1 MMRRWLNGHTAF
13 ALAMA
18 GALVLPQ
25 GAYAEDGPTRIGF
38 IADLTGGLAP
48 IGAAYDRGT
57 KAAAE
62 MWNAQ
67 SGKRKVEI
75 SSCDSQ
81 STGAGALACYQ
92 RLKGAVDAFAG
103 PSLYLGIAA
112 VRGVAEK
119 GGLPM
124 MTAAPMAALSGD
136 AAATSQIFQ
145 DLPTLGDAARA
156 GLAYFKKRGLT
167 RVALLVSNDIPGSL
181 TLEAAKDFAANN
193 GITLIRIEQFDTT
206 AQSLAPQTE
215 NIAAAKP
222 DAVLGAII
230 GAQLITG
237 LRALKTANIT
247 VPVMLNYASMN
258 SQLLVAAESAAGD
271 NLFFSATKS
280 LDRNSITDAAFKTRV
295 ETYDAA
301 FNRLFNQ
308 APDFVAYV
316 AADVALILAQAGN
329 AAAGSKKMHD
339 LIESGARFD
348 GVLWPVYSFSPTK
361 HAGQTGVE
369 AFDILQWRPE
379 KKSWSLAK

>member
-1 MMRRWLNGHTAF
+1 MRRWLNGYIAF
-13 ALAMA
+13 ALAMTAA
-18 GALVLPQ
+18 GALAPSN
-25 GAYAEDGPTRIGF
+25 ACAEDSPTRIGF

-48 IGAAYDRGT
+48 IGAGYDRGT
-57 KAAAE
+57 RAAAE

-92 RLKGAVDAFAG
+92 RLKGTVDAFAG

-112 VRGVAEK
+112 VRGIAEK

-124 MTAAPMAALSGD
+124 MTAAPMAALSGE
-136 AAATSQIFQ
+136 AASTSQIFQ

-156 GLAYFKKRGLT
+156 GLAYFKKQGLT
-167 RVALLVSNDIPGSL
+167 RIALLTSNDIPGTL
-181 TLEAAKDFAANN
+181 TADAAKDFAAAN
-193 GITLIRIEQFDTT
+193 GITLVRIEQFDTT

-222 DAVLGAII
+222 DAVLAAII
-230 GAQLITG
+230 GAPLIIG
-237 LRALKTANIT
+237 LRAFKTANIT

-258 SQLLVAAESAAGD
+258 SQLLVAAESAAGN

-280 LDRNSITDAAFKTRV
+280 LDRDSIADPAFKTRV

-308 APDFVAYV
+308 SPDFVAYV

-329 AAAGSKKMHD
+329 AAAGAKKMHD
-339 LIESGARFD
+339 LIESGTKFD
-348 GVLWPVYSFSPTK
+348 GVLWPTYSFSPTK

-369 AFDILQWRPE
+369 AFDVLQWRPE
-379 KKSWSLAK
+379 KKSWTLAK

>member
-1 MMRRWLNGHTAF
+1 MMRGWLKGHLTF

-18 GALVLPQ
+18 GILALPN
-25 GAYAEDGPTRIGF
+25 GAFAEDAPTRIGF
-38 IADLTGGLAP
+38 VADLTGGLAP

-57 KAAAE
+57 KGAAE

-67 SGKRKVEI
+67 SGKRKIEI
-75 SSCDSQ
+75 TSCDSQ

-92 RLKGAVDAFAG
+92 RLKGTVDAFAG

-136 AAATSQIFQ
+136 AAKSSQIFQ

-156 GLAYFKKRGLT
+156 GLAYFKKQGLT
-167 RVALLVSNDIPGSL
+167 KIALLVSNDIPGTL

-193 GITLIRIEQFDTT
+193 GITLVRIEQFDTT
-206 AQSLAPQTE
+206 TQSLVPQAE

-222 DAVLGAII
+222 EAVLGALIGPPLII
-230 GAQLITG
+230 G
-237 LRALKTANIT
+237 LRALKTANVT

-258 SQLLVAAESAAGD
+258 SALLIGAESAAGD

-280 LDRNSITDAAFKTRV
+280 LDRNAITDAAFKTRV

-301 FNRLFNQ
+301 FNKLFNQ

-316 AADVALILAQAGN
+316 AADVVLILAQAGN
-329 AAAGSKKMHD
+329 GAAGSKKMHD
-339 LIESGARFD
+339 LIESGIRFD
-348 GVLWPVYSFSPTK
+348 GVLWPDYSFSPTK